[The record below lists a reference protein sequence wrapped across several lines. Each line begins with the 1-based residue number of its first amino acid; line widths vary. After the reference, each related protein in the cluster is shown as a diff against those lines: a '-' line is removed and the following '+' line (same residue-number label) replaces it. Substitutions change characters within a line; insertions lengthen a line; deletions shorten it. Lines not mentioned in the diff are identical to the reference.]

1 MESALETASEIRDAV
16 SGLAIA
22 AATGEQSAEQIAA
35 VIEHAEARVEA
46 AERTAE
52 QIAEAALESARG
64 REVAEL
70 RKDFEK
76 WQTEKMELE
85 ARISGLS
92 SQLETLTGQLSAL
105 STIQLSKVAEA
116 FPASSLST
124 LPVSETVPE
133 AIAEVETLIPESLAS
148 VVEENPAAQTPVPAK
163 RKRWI

>member
-22 AATGEQSAEQIAA
+22 AATGEQSAEHIAA
-35 VIEHAEARVEA
+35 VIEHAEERVAA

-64 REVAEL
+64 REIHEL
-70 RKDFEK
+70 RKDYEK
-76 WQTEKMELE
+76 CQSETMEMKSQI
-85 ARISGLS
+85 AGLS

-105 STIQLSKVAEA
+105 STLNLSALA
-116 FPASSLST
+116 QQFPASSLLT
-124 LPVSETVPE
+124 PPISEAVPE
-133 AIAEVETLIPESLAS
+133 AIQEVETLVPASLAS
-148 VVEENPAAQTPVPAK
+148 VVEENPAAPPPVPAK